1 MCENVCVSGDVL
13 GCEGE
18 CECVSV
24 YVSVGC
30 SAGAGTED
38 SICLEVQSLPLLES
52 FWLGLSCRCGSA
64 GSPHPSDL

>member
-1 MCENVCVSGDVL
+1 MCENVCVSGNVL
-13 GCEGE
+13 GCEG
-18 CECVSV
+18 ECVSV